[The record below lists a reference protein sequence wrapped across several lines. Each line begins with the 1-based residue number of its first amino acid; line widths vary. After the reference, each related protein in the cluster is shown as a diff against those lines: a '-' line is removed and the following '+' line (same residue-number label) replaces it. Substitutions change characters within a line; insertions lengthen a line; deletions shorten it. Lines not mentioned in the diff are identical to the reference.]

1 MHIGHKKNNS
11 MNNSKLKTLL
21 YWALIV
27 TVVFMS
33 IEVLFA
39 GAQLADSLLNR
50 ENRDLST
57 RVSFYGFGVG
67 LISCSR
73 AIVIS
78 LLYIV
83 FSIRSIRSLK
93 RDNFFNTRNVYFL
106 VCIAGVSFLWA
117 LVECTFATV
126 SMGTLTMAIPRFV
139 VSIGSTAIM
148 LSIALLYLAAVR
160 SEETEKLTI

>member
-1 MHIGHKKNNS
+1 MKNC
-11 MNNSKLKTLL
+11 KLKVMLN
-21 YWALIV
+21 WALIV

-33 IEVLFA
+33 IEILFA
-39 GAQLADSLLNR
+39 GAQLADSLLHM
-50 ENRDLST
+50 EHRDLST
-57 RVSFYGFGVG
+57 EVSLYGFGIG

-106 VCIAGVSFLWA
+106 ACIAGVSFLWA
-117 LVECTFATV
+117 LVEGTFATV
-126 SMGTLTMAIPRFV
+126 SMGTLTMAIPRFIG
-139 VSIGSTAIM
+139 SIGSTAIM